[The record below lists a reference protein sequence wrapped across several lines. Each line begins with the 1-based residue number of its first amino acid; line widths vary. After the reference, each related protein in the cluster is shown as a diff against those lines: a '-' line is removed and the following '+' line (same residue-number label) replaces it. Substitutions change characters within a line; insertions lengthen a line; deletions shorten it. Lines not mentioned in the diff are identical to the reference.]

1 MEQVAFTA
9 FAYRR
14 LSGMTAMLLAKNYF
28 SFLADADAY
37 VNTLVDFIYTIPGQ
51 KHRAT
56 VLPKYGKFYARYKQN
71 KHTTYYITFD
81 KIDEKYLIKKHHYQP
96 HPAISALYKRHEVE
110 QVFNLSKHTTL

>member
-1 MEQVAFTA
+1 MEQIAFTA

-56 VLPKYGKFYARYKQN
+56 VLPKYGKFYARYKPN

-81 KIDEKYLIKKHHYQP
+81 KIDEKYLIKN
-96 HPAISALYKRHEVE
+96 IIT
-110 QVFNLSKHTTL
+110 NHTPQYPRYIKGTK